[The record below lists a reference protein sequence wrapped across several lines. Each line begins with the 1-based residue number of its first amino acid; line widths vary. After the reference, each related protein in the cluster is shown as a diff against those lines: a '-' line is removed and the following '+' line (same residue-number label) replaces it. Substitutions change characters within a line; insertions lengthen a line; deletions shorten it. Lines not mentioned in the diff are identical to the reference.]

1 MKFSVRPYIVFLAF
15 FLAGQVYGQNQQVID
30 SLVHVVDQGTDDGEK
45 IKACLDLND
54 IFIRANPDTAKYF
67 LNKGLFLAK
76 KNDLVNETGMFYSS
90 LGDIYV
96 IKNNLVLAL
105 DNYLNA
111 IELYKVAGNYTGLS
125 NVYLNLGNIYL
136 TQANFSISLIYYNKG
151 LKIADSLKLDRL
163 FPHFYNNL
171 GELYSELHNYEMA
184 IENYKKALAFYGKK
198 HDESGAA
205 VILNNICQVYIKM
218 KDVKNAEAYLS
229 RAYKIYDSISNN
241 KGLYDIFINKG
252 NIEELKGNYEQ
263 ALMNYFEAY
272 KYLANL
278 GEVYFG
284 PKSSLYAEVYTH
296 LGHCY
301 LQLQNTVKAK
311 EYLTKAIEKTR
322 EAGSLDLMKKAT
334 LDLSKLF
341 ETEHK
346 PAEALKYYKLYKKY
360 DDSISVERNRKA
372 ITQLNMQNKFSQ
384 LLKQKEV
391 ETLKYRERQK
401 RKEIWYLVIIAGIV
415 ALLIVAVLLFIT
427 QRLKRKNLKLEKEK
441 LSSELEYK
449 NKELT
454 TNVLYL
460 LKKNEFIINISNQL
474 KSLRYSF
481 KPENRKIVDGII
493 REMEQSASRDIW
505 KEFEVRFQDVHS
517 DFYNKLIKK
526 YPDLSPNELKLCA
539 FLRLNMSTKEIS
551 SITFQ
556 SYNSI
561 IMARHR
567 LRKKLDISSNENL
580 ITFLRQ
586 L

>member
-1 MKFSVRPYIVFLAF
+1 MKLSVRPYIVLLILIFTIR
-15 FLAGQVYGQNQQVID
+15 VYAQDQPNVD
-30 SLVHVVDQGTDDGEK
+30 SLINVVEHSDDDLAI
-45 IKACLDLND
+45 IKACLKLND
-54 IFIRANPDTAKYF
+54 VFIKSDPDTAGYF
-67 LNKGLFLAK
+67 VNKGLFLAK
-76 KNDLVNETGMFYSS
+76 KNDLIDETGMFYSS

-111 IELYKVAGNYTGLS
+111 IELYKVSGNYSGMS

-151 LKIADSLKLDRL
+151 IKIADSLKLDRL
-163 FPHFYNNL
+163 LPHFYNNL
-171 GELYSELHNYEMA
+171 GELYSDLHNYEMA
-184 IENYKKALAFYGKK
+184 IENYKKALTFYGKK
-198 HDESGAA
+198 HDERGAA
-205 VILNNICQVYIKM
+205 AILNNISQVYIKM
-218 KDVKNAEAYLS
+218 KDIKDAEEYLG
-229 RAYKIYDSISNN
+229 RAYRIYDSISDQ
-241 KGLYDIFINKG
+241 KGLYDVFVNKG

-263 ALMNYFEAY
+263 ALMNYFEAK
-272 KYLANL
+272 KYLDNI

-284 PKSSLYAEVYTH
+284 PKSSLYAEVYTL

-301 LQLQNTVKAK
+301 LEMKDYVQAK
-311 EYLTKAIEKTR
+311 KYLTKSIEKAR
-322 EAGSLDLMKKAT
+322 ETGSLELMKKAT
-334 LDLSKLF
+334 LDISELY
-341 ETEHK
+341 EIENNPT
-346 PAEALKYYKLYKKY
+346 EALKYYKLYKKY

-391 ETLKYRERQK
+391 ETLKYREQQR
-401 RKEIWYLVIIAGIV
+401 RKEIWYLVTIAGVV
-415 ALLIVAVLLFIT
+415 ALLIVLGLLFNT
-427 QRLKRKNLKLEKEK
+427 QRLKRKNLKLEKQK
-441 LSSELEYK
+441 LSSELDYK

-481 KPENRKIVDGII
+481 KPENRKIIDGII
-493 REMEQSASRDIW
+493 REMEQSASKDIW

-517 DFYNKLIKK
+517 DFYNKLIRK

>member
-1 MKFSVRPYIVFLAF
+1 MKFSIRPYIIFFVFF
-15 FLAGQVYGQNQQVID
+15 VAGQAYGQNQQVID
-30 SLVHVVDQGTDDGEK
+30 SLINVVERGADDTEK

-54 IFIRANPDTAKYF
+54 LLIRSDPDTTKYF
-67 LNKGLFLAK
+67 LNKGLFLSK
-76 KNDLVNETGMFYSS
+76 KNDLVDETGMFYSS

-96 IKNNLVLAL
+96 IKNDLVQAL

-111 IELYKVAGNYTGLS
+111 IELYKAAGDYSSMS
-125 NVYLNLGNIYL
+125 NVYLNMGNIYL
-136 TQANFSISLIYYNKG
+136 TQGNFSISLIYYNKG
-151 LKIADSLKLDRL
+151 LKIADSLKIERL
-163 FPHFYNNL
+163 LPHFYNNM
-171 GELYSELHNYEMA
+171 GELYSDLHNYELA
-184 IENYKKALAFYGKK
+184 IDNYKKALDFYRKK
-198 HDESGAA
+198 HHNPGAA
-205 VILNNICQVYIKM
+205 AIMNNICQVYIKM
-218 KDVKNAEAYLS
+218 KDIKDAEEYLS
-229 RAYKIYDSISNN
+229 RAYKIYDSISNK

-263 ALMNYFEAY
+263 ALMNYYEAH
-272 KYLANL
+272 KYLDNI
-278 GEVYFG
+278 GEMYFG
-284 PKSSLYAEVYTH
+284 PASSLYAEVYTH

-301 LQLQNTVKAK
+301 LMLHDNGKAK
-311 EYLTKAIEKTR
+311 EHLTKAIEKAR
-322 EAGSLDLMKKAT
+322 ETGSLELMTKAT
-334 LDLSKLF
+334 LDLSKLY
-341 ETEHK
+341 ETEQK
-346 PAEALKYYKLYKKY
+346 PAEALRYYKLYKKY
-360 DDSISVERNRKA
+360 DDSISIERNRKA

-384 LLKQKEV
+384 LLKEKEV
-391 ETLKYRERQK
+391 ETLKYREQQR
-401 RKEIWYLVIIAGIV
+401 RKEIWYLVTIAGII
-415 ALLIVAVLLFIT
+415 ALLIVAILLFIT

-441 LSSELEYK
+441 LSSELDYK

-493 REMEQSASRDIW
+493 REMEQSASKDIW

>member
-1 MKFSVRPYIVFLAF
+1 MILSKRLYIIVLILL
-15 FLAGQVYGQNQQVID
+15 LAGQAYAQNQKVVD
-30 SLVHVVDQGTDDGEK
+30 SLAGVLEQDYTDMEK
-45 IKACLDLND
+45 IQACLKLTDLL
-54 IFIRANPDTAKYF
+54 IRTDVDTAKYF
-67 LNKGLFLAK
+67 VNKGLFLSK

-96 IKNNLVLAL
+96 IKNNLVEAL

-111 IELYKVAGNYTGLS
+111 IELYKVSGNYSGLS

-136 TQANFSISLIYYNKG
+136 TQANFAISLTYYQKG
-151 LKIADSLKLDRL
+151 LKIADSLKLNRL
-163 FPHFYNNL
+163 LPHFYNNL
-171 GELYSELHNYEMA
+171 GELYSDLHNYELA
-184 IENYKKALAFYGKK
+184 IENYKKALSFLRKE
-198 HDESGAA
+198 HDSQGSAA
-205 VILNNICQVYIKM
+205 ILNNICRVYTEMGDI
-218 KDVKNAEAYLS
+218 KNAEEYLGH
-229 RAYKIYDSISNN
+229 AYKIYDSVSNK

-252 NIEELKGNYEQ
+252 NIEELKGNYDQ

-272 KYLANL
+272 KYLSNI
-278 GEVYFG
+278 GQKYFG
-284 PKSSLYAEVYTH
+284 PKSSLYAEVYNH
-296 LGHCY
+296 LGDCY
-301 LQLQNTVKAK
+301 LHLHDYKHAK
-311 EYLTKAIEKTR
+311 EYLIKAFDKSEET
-322 EAGSLDLMKKAT
+322 GSLEWLTKAT
-334 LDLSKLF
+334 LNLSKLY
-341 ETEHK
+341 EAEQKST
-346 PAEALKYYKLYKKY
+346 EALKFYKLYKKY
-360 DDSISVERNRKA
+360 DDSIAVERNKKA
-372 ITQLNMQNKFSQ
+372 ITQLNMQNKFNQ

-391 ETLKYRERQK
+391 EALKYREKQR
-401 RKEIWYLVIIAGIV
+401 RKENLY
-415 ALLIVAVLLFIT
+415 LLIISSIAVLLIILGLLFNT

-441 LSSELEYK
+441 LSNDLDYK

-474 KSLRYSF
+474 KSLRDSF
-481 KPENRKIVDGII
+481 KPENRKIIDGII
-493 REMEQSASRDIW
+493 REMEQSSSRDIW